1 MKFLKNCHF
10 LDGNNL
16 FSPNQSGFRP
26 SDFSE
31 YQLIS
36 IVHHIYASFDCCHC
50 CPSLEVTQ
58 KDFLGLC
65 NTFKSFIQQ
74 SANVLPKRFNVA
86 LHLQGY
92 YLKSPERFCSIL
104 LGDNGILKYSFRI
117 TVFSCLISC
126 SVNLKPLK

>member
-1 MKFLKNCHF
+1 MTYEYDIFPDIGRNPILLLFIKKVIDRSLIIIDQFLFHQFVMKFLKNCHF

-65 NTFKSFIQQ
+65 NTFKGFIQ
-74 SANVLPKRFNVA
+74 
-86 LHLQGY
+86 
-92 YLKSPERFCSIL
+92 
-104 LGDNGILKYSFRI
+104 
-117 TVFSCLISC
+117 
-126 SVNLKPLK
+126 